1 MAQHTEPVKVKMTA
15 QYVIEQYLPGLSEV
29 ASAPYPGKL
38 AFVVYKNL
46 RLARKVETK
55 FDKARIAILDRYAER
70 DEKGELQH
78 RLDENGKPTLQ
89 ISLLEGMEEAF
100 NNAVMAEFR
109 ETVYEVEVYTIGEAS
124 IMDMASVRP
133 AALEAISPMLIT
145 EEDKQPTEAAEEAS
159 EHEPELQ
166 Q

>member
-1 MAQHTEPVKVKMTA
+1 MTA
-15 QYVIEQYLPGLSEV
+15 QYVIEQYLPGLHEV
-29 ASAPYPGKL
+29 ASSPYPGKL

-55 FDKARIAILDRYAER
+55 FDKARMAILDNYAER
-70 DEKGELQH
+70 DEKGAIQY
-78 RLDENGKPTLQ
+78 RLDEKGKPTMQ
-89 ISLLEGMEEAF
+89 VSIAESKEEEF
-100 NNAVMAEFR
+100 NNAVMVEFR
-109 ETVYEVEVYTIGEAS
+109 ERVYEVEVHTINEAS
-124 IMDMASVRP
+124 IMDMTSVRP